1 MSANEKPFV
10 PSITTSTLGDRLE
23 ALRVTQQ
30 GYEERTASPL
40 SARSCRRTSRRPTT
54 GRDASGTARERER
67 DQLMPIHHLV
77 DGGRD
82 VGRYGHNDRTLLP
95 E

>member
-30 GYEERTASPL
+30 GYEDELP
-40 SARSCRRTSRRPTT
+40 ARLAPYLPP
-54 GRDASGTARERER
+54 DDPNAHDREFPGPPVNVKET
-67 DQLMPIHHLV
+67 
-77 DGGRD
+77 
-82 VGRYGHNDRTLLP
+82 N
-95 E
+95 

>member
-30 GYEERTASPL
+30 GYEDELPARLGRT
-40 SARSCRRTSRRPTT
+40 CRRTSRRRTT
-54 GRDASGTARERER
+54 GSFRDR
-67 DQLMPIHHLV
+67 P
-77 DGGRD
+77 
-82 VGRYGHNDRTLLP
+82 
-95 E
+95 

>member
-30 GYEERTASPL
+30 GYEDELP
-40 SARSCRRTSRRPTT
+40 ARLRALLAAGPAGGQRP
-54 GRDASGTARERER
+54 GVSGTARKRER
-67 DQLMPIHHLV
+67 DQLMPIHQLV

-82 VGRYGHNDRTLLP
+82 VGPLRT
-95 E
+95 

>member
-30 GYEERTASPL
+30 GYGDELP
-40 SARSCRRTSRRPTT
+40 ARVAPYLPP
-54 GRDASGTARERER
+54 
-67 DQLMPIHHLV
+67 DQSEA
-77 DGGRD
+77 
-82 VGRYGHNDRTLLP
+82 NDREFPAPPVNVKETN
-95 E
+95 